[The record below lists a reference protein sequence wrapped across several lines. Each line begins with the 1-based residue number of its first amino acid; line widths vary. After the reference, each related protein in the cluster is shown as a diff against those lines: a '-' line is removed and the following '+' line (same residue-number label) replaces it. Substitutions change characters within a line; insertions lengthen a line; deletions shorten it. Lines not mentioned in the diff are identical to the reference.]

1 MRKCLNYLIMGDE
14 NKRQKEIK
22 AIKKGITVLP
32 KHLKNIG
39 GSLSG
44 ITELHS
50 PEDVRLSYLLKKY
63 K

>member
-1 MRKCLNYLIMGDE
+1 MLKFLIMGND
-14 NKRQKEIK
+14 NKRPKDIK
-22 AIKKGITVLP
+22 AIKKVITVLP

>member
-1 MRKCLNYLIMGDE
+1 MGND